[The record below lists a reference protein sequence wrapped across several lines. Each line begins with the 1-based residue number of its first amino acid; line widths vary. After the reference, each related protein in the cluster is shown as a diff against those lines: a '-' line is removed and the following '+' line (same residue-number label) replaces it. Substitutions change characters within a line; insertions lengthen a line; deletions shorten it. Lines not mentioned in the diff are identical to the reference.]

1 MADENPAETTAP
13 VIPAPAAA
21 TPDPRDQA
29 IRTAVA
35 DLERLASEAVGRG
48 DQAMV
53 ERLRAVALPLANA
66 RPKA

>member
-1 MADENPAETTAP
+1 MADPTTPTNPPATP
-13 VIPAPAAA
+13 PAPA
-21 TPDPRDQA
+21 PDPRDQA

-53 ERLRAVALPLANA
+53 ERLRAVALPLAAA

>member
-1 MADENPAETTAP
+1 MADIKPAETTAT
-13 VIPAPAAA
+13 PAPATPTA
-21 TPDPRDQA
+21 PDPRDQA

-53 ERLRAVALPLANA
+53 ERLRAVALPLAAA
-66 RPKA
+66 RPRA